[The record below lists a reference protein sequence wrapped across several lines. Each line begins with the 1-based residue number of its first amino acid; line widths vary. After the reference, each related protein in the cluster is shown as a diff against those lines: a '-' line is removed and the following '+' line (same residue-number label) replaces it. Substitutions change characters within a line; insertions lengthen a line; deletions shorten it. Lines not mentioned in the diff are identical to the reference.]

1 MAAYPNQ
8 LIGGLKAAMGYTG
21 NKNITNMQTKFVFQ
35 RITSA
40 GVKESHIHDIAIT
53 KEAPNYKTGDT

>member
-1 MAAYPNQ
+1 
-8 LIGGLKAAMGYTG
+8 MGYTG
-21 NKNITNMQTKFVFQ
+21 NKNITNMQTKCVFQ

>member
-1 MAAYPNQ
+1 
-8 LIGGLKAAMGYTG
+8 MGYTG
-21 NKNITNMQTKFVFQ
+21 NKNINQMQTKFVFQ